1 MIQRSQV
8 IRAVTVFLLVG
19 FAISV
24 ALACSFA
31 GATADPADSL
41 PAGDATSLH
50 AADANAFSH
59 STATLPF
66 EKELDFKVGNGIF
79 KKLWVTAPSSTRSSD
94 GLGPLYNARACQ
106 RCHLKDGRGHP
117 PAANFPDDNA
127 VSLLVRLGI
136 PLGSRE
142 SKPDPVYG
150 GQLQDFAIAGVE
162 IEGRPYVT
170 WSEELVALGDGTTA
184 SLRRPDWKIVD
195 LGYGPMDAGT
205 RISPRIAPPMI
216 GLGLLE
222 AVPAEQIVAYADP
235 DDADGDGI
243 SGRAPTVTNVET
255 AEHQLGRFGWKASQ
269 PTLRQQASAAFL
281 GDMGLSTKAY
291 RFGHGDC
298 TEAQSVC
305 RAAPDGGSEATGLEV
320 SETMLKLVVFYSRHL
335 AVPARRNV
343 TDPAVSRGAAL
354 FADAGCGSCHRPSLT
369 TAADA
374 DDPALAGHTIHAFT
388 DMLLHD
394 MGPGLADGLPE
405 GDAEATEWRTPPLWG
420 IGLTE
425 TVNGHTN
432 FLHDGRARS
441 VLEAILWHGGEAQSA
456 RDHVVGLDTADRDA
470 LIAYINSL

>member
-1 MIQRSQV
+1 MRRSQV
-8 IRAVTVFLLVG
+8 TTAFTLLLLSGLAVSALLAGSLSASRATP
-19 FAISV
+19 A
-24 ALACSFA
+24 
-31 GATADPADSL
+31 ADTR
-41 PAGDATSLH
+41 PAGDATS
-50 AADANAFSH
+50 AYAPDINAFSH

-79 KKLWVTAPSSTRSSD
+79 KKLWVTAPASTRSSD

-136 PLGSRE
+136 PTGPVAAR
-142 SKPDPVYG
+142 PDPVYG

-162 IEGRPYVT
+162 IEGRPHVT
-170 WSEELVALGDGTTA
+170 WTEEPVTLADGTEV
-184 SLRRPDWKIVD
+184 SLRRPDWTVVD
-195 LGYGPMDAGT
+195 LGYGPMDPET
-205 RISPRIAPPMI
+205 KLSPRIAPPMI

-222 AVPAEQIVAYADP
+222 AVPAEQIAAHADP

-243 SGRAPTVTNVET
+243 SGRVAEVTNAET
-255 AEHQLGRFGWKASQ
+255 GERMIGRFGWKASQ

-281 GDMGLSTKAY
+281 GDMGLSTTG
-291 RFGHGDC
+291 RPFGYGDC
-298 TEAQSVC
+298 SEAQKAC
-305 RAAPDGGSEATGLEV
+305 RDAPDGGSEATGLEV
-320 SETMLKLVVFYSRHL
+320 SETMLRLVVFYSRHL

-343 TDPAVSRGAAL
+343 TDPAVVRGEAVFAA
-354 FADAGCGSCHRPSLT
+354 AGCDGCHRPSLT

-374 DDPALAGHTIHAFT
+374 DDPALAGQTIHPFT
-388 DMLLHD
+388 DLLLHD
-394 MGPGLADGLPE
+394 MGPDLADGLPE
-405 GDAEATEWRTPPLWG
+405 GGAGAQEWRTPPLWG

-425 TVNGHTN
+425 TVNGHTH

-456 RDHVVGLDTADRDA
+456 RDHVVGLNAADRDA
-470 LIAYINSL
+470 LIAYVNSL